1 MEKENFERAE
11 EIQKEITELKY
22 YIIPIV
28 CEKDPKQLNW
38 GVIDYNYYSIE
49 DGYRNDMTYNFRKN
63 NCPDILKDQLK
74 DDIQFI
80 LDRVV
85 NTVQK
90 HIKKLEKEFN
100 EL

>member
-1 MEKENFERAE
+1 MEKENFERAQ
-11 EIQKEITELKY
+11 EIQEEITELKN
-22 YIIPIV
+22 YIQPII
-28 CEKDPKQLNW
+28 CEKCPEQLN
-38 GVIDYNYYSIE
+38 Y
-49 DGYRNDMTYNFRKN
+49 NDMTYNSHKN

-74 DDIQFI
+74 DDIQLI